1 MRVIRNRGSDAY
13 TDTELINLLK
23 ESSDALTLVYTKHK
37 DYCVNFMRTMYDDS
51 DEIKDI
57 FQDALIVFYE
67 NINKPGFSLT
77 CSMQTYLNSI
87 CRNQVL
93 VRLAG
98 KRRHPKT
105 SIEDNEKYLG
115 NITDWFDDSNLV
127 NNERVELLKKIL
139 AEMKENASKCYDILV
154 RFFYQNQTMDKIAL
168 ALGYTNADN
177 AKNQKYRCQEKLKAE
192 MFSKIRK

>member
-1 MRVIRNRGSDAY
+1 
-13 TDTELINLLK
+13 
-23 ESSDALTLVYTKHK
+23 
-37 DYCVNFMRTMYDDS
+37 MYDDS